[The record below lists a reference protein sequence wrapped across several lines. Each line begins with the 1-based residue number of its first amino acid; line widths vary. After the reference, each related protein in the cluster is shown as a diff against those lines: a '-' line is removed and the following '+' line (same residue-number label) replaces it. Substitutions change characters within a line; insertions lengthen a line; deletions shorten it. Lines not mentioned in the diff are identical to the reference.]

1 MNAKTILKNTAILLT
16 ITLVAAVALAFV
28 YELTKEPIARAEQQK
43 KVEAYQ
49 AVYTDAASFGDVADA
64 AALLADYNAGLS
76 GGTAVE
82 EILTADAADGTQLG
96 YVPQDNELIPDLT
109 VLQQLRLW
117 QRACGLR
124 GPIPGDV
131 SELLGLEALLP
142 KQIKNLSGGMQ
153 RRVSIALALLSKPR
167 VLIMD
172 EATTGLDQSYCP
184 HLLDYLEQFLHHG
197 GSLIWC
203 SHHPQELS
211 RLCGSCLYIQNGNP
225 SFYVPHPGTPTNQ

>member
-1 MNAKTILKNTAILLT
+1 MNVKTILKNTAILLT

-96 YVPQDNELIPDLT
+96 YVLAVT
-109 VLQQLRLW
+109 
-117 QRACGLR
+117 AKGY
-124 GPIPGDV
+124 GGDV
-131 SELLGLEALLP
+131 
-142 KQIKNLSGGMQ
+142 K
-153 RRVSIALALLSKPR
+153 IALGIDRSGKVVGYSVLSHGETPGFGANMENADVAAQFIGITAADQLDGITGATYTTNALKAETQAAIDLVR
-167 VLIMD
+167 
-172 EATTGLDQSYCP
+172 Q
-184 HLLDYLEQFLHHG
+184 LEGVSGQ
-197 GSLIWC
+197 
-203 SHHPQELS
+203 
-211 RLCGSCLYIQNGNP
+211 
-225 SFYVPHPGTPTNQ
+225 